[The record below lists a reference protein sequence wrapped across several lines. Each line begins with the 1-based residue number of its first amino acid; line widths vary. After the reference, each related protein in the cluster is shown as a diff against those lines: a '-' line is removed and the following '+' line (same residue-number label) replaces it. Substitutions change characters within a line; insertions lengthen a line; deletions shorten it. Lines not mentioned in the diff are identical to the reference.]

1 MRIIFDLRK
10 VGLGDNGGS
19 STIINSANTLTKLG
33 NEVYVIDSMRNMHT
47 WTKLEA
53 KHIIAKNNV
62 ERIPDADFII
72 ATGYKSVGPTL
83 SAPSRCGIKMHWMRG
98 WETWQMHE
106 QLIIERIL
114 TADTIKLV
122 NGIGLQKKLKKHGC
136 KSHIVRPGYDIDN
149 YKPLGYREK
158 SKDIILGA
166 LYNEGG
172 NRNNKRCVWICETLF
187 KLKSIRRNLKL
198 WLFGTH
204 PKPRRFIMDNYLRKP
219 TLEQKNEFYNHINI
233 WLAPTMLEGLHMPP
247 AEAMMTECPV
257 VGTNAELSG
266 MHDYLIDKQT
276 GLVSGNNLIDFIDKV
291 KGLMDDRDLQTKMG
305 KSARQKILSLGG
317 REENMKKFTELL
329 NRLKNENI

>member
-1 MRIIFDLRK
+1 MRIVFDLRK

-19 STIINSANTLTKLG
+19 STIVNSANTLTKLG
-33 NEVYVIDSMRNMHT
+33 NEVYVVDSMRNMHT

-53 KHIIAKNNV
+53 KHVIARRNV
-62 ERIPDADFII
+62 NEIPDADFII

-83 SAPSRCGIKMHWMRG
+83 NAPSRCGIKMHWIRG
-98 WETWQMHE
+98 WETWQMPE
-106 QLIIERIL
+106 QLIISKIL
-114 TADTIKLV
+114 KANTIKLV

-166 LYNEGG
+166 LYSKG
-172 NRNNKRCVWICETLF
+172 RSSKRDMWVFDTLF
-187 KLKSIRRNLKL
+187 KLKSVRRNLKL
-198 WLFGTH
+198 WLLGTH
-204 PKPRRFIMDNYLRKP
+204 PKPNRFIMEKYLRNP

-257 VGTNAELSG
+257 IGTNAEMSG
-266 MHDYLIDKQT
+266 MQDYLINRQT
-276 GLVSGNNLIDFIDKV
+276 GRVSENNLMDFVEKV
-291 KGLMDDRDLQTKMG
+291 RNLMDDRDLQMRMG
-305 KSARQKILSLGG
+305 KCARKKVLSLGG

-329 NRLKNENI
+329 SRLKNENI

>member
-1 MRIIFDLRK
+1 MRIIFDLRN

-19 STIINSANTLTKLG
+19 LTIIMSANTLVDLG
-33 NEVYVIDSMRNMHT
+33 HEVYIIDSMKNQHT
-47 WTKLEA
+47 WTPLKA
-53 KHIIAKNNV
+53 KHLFIRDKKN
-62 ERIPDADFII
+62 IPDADFII
-72 ATGYKSVGPTL
+72 ATGYNSVGPTL
-83 SAPSRCGIKMHWMRG
+83 NAPSRCGKKAHYIRG

-106 QLIIERIL
+106 QRIIERIL
-114 TADTIKLV
+114 PADTIKLV

-136 KSHIVRPGYDIDN
+136 KSYIVRPGYDIDN

-158 SKDIILGA
+158 NKDIILGA
-166 LYNEGG
+166 LYSKG
-172 NRNNKRCVWICETLF
+172 RNSKRDMWVFDTLF

-204 PKPRRFIMDNYLRKP
+204 PKPRRFIIDNYLRKP